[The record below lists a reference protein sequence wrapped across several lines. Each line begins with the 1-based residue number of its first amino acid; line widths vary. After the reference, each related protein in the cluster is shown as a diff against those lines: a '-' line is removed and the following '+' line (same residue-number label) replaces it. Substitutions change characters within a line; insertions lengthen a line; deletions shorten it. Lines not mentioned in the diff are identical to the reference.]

1 MERITLEDY
10 LKKNGSVRRG
20 IMAKS
25 NLIDKL
31 EVYGFVNACQDK
43 DMYNEVYAGLSL
55 NGIVNKEPKSQIILS
70 NHIYQVTTHYC
81 GKDITREGMAIP
93 IYQKLVVS
101 ESEGRYNVEDINIPS
116 LARKQLYRKIKS
128 RPGKGVTVRDNDLN
142 KAGFPPCISAIDGKA
157 ILAAPVGHVQILDK
171 DGVIKSIG
179 ENIMAICR
187 YLHAE
192 TGTMCYTQY
201 NLYEVY
207 VDDLH

>member
-1 MERITLEDY
+1 MDRITLEDY
-10 LKKNGSVRRG
+10 LKKNGSIQSG
-20 IMAKS
+20 ILAKS

-43 DMYNEVYAGLSL
+43 DMDKEVYAGLFL
-55 NGIVNKEPKSQIILS
+55 NGIVNKEPKSQIVLS

-116 LARKQLYRKIKS
+116 LASKQLYRKIKS
-128 RPGKGVTVRDNDLN
+128 RHGIGVTVRDNDLK
-142 KAGFPPCISAIDGKA
+142 KANFPSCISVIEGKA
-157 ILAAPVGHVQILDK
+157 ILTAPAGHVQILDK

-179 ENIMAICR
+179 ENLMVVCR

-192 TGTMCYTQY
+192 TGAMCYTQY
-201 NLYEVY
+201 NLNEVF

>member
-1 MERITLEDY
+1 MLFR
-10 LKKNGSVRRG
+10 S
-20 IMAKS
+20 
-25 NLIDKL
+25 
-31 EVYGFVNACQDK
+31 
-43 DMYNEVYAGLSL
+43 
-55 NGIVNKEPKSQIILS
+55 
-70 NHIYQVTTHYC
+70 
-81 GKDITREGMAIP
+81 
-93 IYQKLVVS
+93 
-101 ESEGRYNVEDINIPS
+101 
-116 LARKQLYRKIKS
+116 
-128 RPGKGVTVRDNDLN
+128 
-142 KAGFPPCISAIDGKA
+142 